1 MTRVL
6 VVDDEPPIVRAVAA
20 NLRVRGFEVLTAA
33 SGEAALT
40 AVETHQPDCVVLD
53 LGLPG
58 IDGLEVLRRL
68 RTWTQVPVVVLTAI
82 DGERDKVTAL
92 DLGADDY
99 VTKPFGVAELMAR
112 IRVALRHARAAGAD
126 RPRVIT
132 AGDVAIDLDAKLVTR
147 GGTAVRLTPTEYRL
161 VETLATNAGRLCT
174 HRFLLERVW
183 GPGYGDESQYL
194 RVYMANLRKKLDDPC
209 GPAAAADRARHGL
222 PVRRPRPRRR
232 RRGGLS
238 VRVVVVG
245 CGRVGAGLAAGLA
258 AAGDV
263 VAVVDKDPKAFERL
277 GEEFTGQTVEGI
289 GFDRDVLEQAGV
301 ARADALVAVTG
312 GDNSNVV
319 AARVARDAYRVPRV
333 IARIHDPRRA
343 ALYEE
348 LGVVTVS
355 STGWALRKVRDYLE
369 HRTLKE
375 EHSFGR
381 GEVTLLR
388 LELPQHLVD
397 RPVADL
403 EGEGLR
409 VVSVTR
415 RGGAFVPGPGTVLAE
430 GDVVRLAVGA
440 GGRERLDALLAE
452 EADPRAG
459 RPGGGRVRVLVAG
472 AGVWGS
478 YIADHLVEAGHEVAV
493 VEQDAATARRAR
505 ATGGRTV
512 VAGDACEPSVLDRL
526 GLDTVDTVVA
536 ATGDDEDNLVVSL
549 LVKRWYAVPRVV
561 ARVNNPKNTWMFT
574 DEWGVDTA
582 VSAPAVMTWLLERAV
597 GVQDVVALLRAE
609 RGRGVALVEL
619 TLDEDAPVL
628 GRRPAELDLP
638 TGATV
643 VAVVRGDQVLAGADA
658 GPFEP
663 ADEVLA
669 LTTLQAEPDL
679 RLLLGGQP
687 GGSHTPAG

>member
-1 MTRVL
+1 
-6 VVDDEPPIVRAVAA
+6 
-20 NLRVRGFEVLTAA
+20 
-33 SGEAALT
+33 
-40 AVETHQPDCVVLD
+40 
-53 LGLPG
+53 
-58 IDGLEVLRRL
+58 
-68 RTWTQVPVVVLTAI
+68 
-82 DGERDKVTAL
+82 
-92 DLGADDY
+92 
-99 VTKPFGVAELMAR
+99 
-112 IRVALRHARAAGAD
+112 
-126 RPRVIT
+126 
-132 AGDVAIDLDAKLVTR
+132 
-147 GGTAVRLTPTEYRL
+147 
-161 VETLATNAGRLCT
+161 
-174 HRFLLERVW
+174 
-183 GPGYGDESQYL
+183 
-194 RVYMANLRKKLDDPC
+194 
-209 GPAAAADRARHGL
+209 
-222 PVRRPRPRRR
+222 
-232 RRGGLS
+232 

-258 AAGDV
+258 EAGDV

-289 GFDRDVLEQAGV
+289 GFDRDMLEQAGV

-319 AARVARDAYRVPRV
+319 TARVARDAYRVPRV

-343 ALYEE
+343 SLYEE
-348 LGVVTVS
+348 LGIVTVS
-355 STGWALRKVRDYLE
+355 STAWGMRKVRDYLE

-397 RPVADL
+397 RQVADV
-403 EGEGLR
+403 EGDGLR

-415 RGGAFVPGPGTVLAE
+415 RGGAFVPGSGTVLAE
-430 GDVVRLAVGA
+430 GDVVRLAVGSTA
-440 GGRERLDALLAE
+440 ANGSTPSW
-452 EADPRAG
+452 PRRPTASRPAG
-459 RPGGGRVRVLVAG
+459 RWPGEGPEGSGAPQGGAPVRVLLAG

-478 YIADHLVEAGHEVAV
+478 YIADHLVETGHEVVV

-505 ATGGRTV
+505 ASGGRTV

-549 LVKRWYAVPRVV
+549 LVKRWYGVPRVV

-574 DEWGVDTA
+574 DDRGADTA

-638 TGATV
+638 AGATV